1 MEELKLN
8 IEQLEQRIAPGL
20 SLGGGICV
28 DIGIGVGV
36 GGGGNNP
43 NASGG
48 CDSGSGSGSGGS
60 CDDEGDNSHSS

>member
-8 IEQLEQRIAPGL
+8 IEELENRIAPGL
-20 SLGGGICV
+20 TLGGGICV